1 MLNEFGDSLMRG
13 EMDEGTLTK
22 ALPAIRVGNRPGR
35 YEPREVKRK
44 PRKYKEL
51 KKARSERRVELRTDP
66 EGEKGRKGGGKH
78 RATRR
83 GSGNRGIVAE
93 KGGERGKEARG
104 VRERGEGARRERSG
118 SHRRLSA
125 AAASESRRCGPAGTW
140 RNIHTNKNFRM

>member
-78 RATRR
+78 RATRK

-104 VRERGEGARRERSG
+104 VRERGGGCAPRAVGEPSPALG
-118 SHRRLSA
+118 
-125 AAASESRRCGPAGTW
+125 RCGERIQTVWASGHLAQHP
-140 RNIHTNKNFRM
+140 HE